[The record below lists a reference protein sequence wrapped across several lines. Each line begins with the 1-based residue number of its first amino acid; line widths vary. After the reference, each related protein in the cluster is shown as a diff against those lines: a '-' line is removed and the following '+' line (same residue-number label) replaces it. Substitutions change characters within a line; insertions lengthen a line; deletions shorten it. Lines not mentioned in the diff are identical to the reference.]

1 MKTEHLTKGKRMT
14 KKKSENNAD
23 TQSDYLTLDGV
34 ANYLSISRMN
44 LYNIIKDENS
54 NFPKGFEIVRSER
67 NRPKKLYKKEDIV
80 AWLENSPR
88 S

>member
-1 MKTEHLTKGKRMT
+1 MT

-23 TQSDYLTLDGV
+23 TQSDYLPLDGV
-34 ANYLSISRMN
+34 ANYLSISRMT

>member
-1 MKTEHLTKGKRMT
+1 MT

-34 ANYLSISRMN
+34 ANYLSISRMT

-67 NRPKKLYKKEDIV
+67 NSPKKLYKKEDIV
-80 AWLENSPR
+80 AWLEYSPR

>member
-1 MKTEHLTKGKRMT
+1 MT

-34 ANYLSISRMN
+34 ANYLSISRMT

-67 NRPKKLYKKEDIV
+67 NRPRNFTRKKTLS
-80 AWLENSPR
+80 LG
-88 S
+88 

>member
-1 MKTEHLTKGKRMT
+1 MT
-14 KKKSENNAD
+14 
-23 TQSDYLTLDGV
+23 
-34 ANYLSISRMN
+34 